1 MSGKQAKYTNKDFQ
15 VGQTVYIEQ
24 IGASSTYM
32 LDTVGEIKEEVIEK
46 VGISY
51 VTTDS
56 QTRYRYSDGL
66 ISDSFAKNYLLHVTR
81 EDAENS
87 ALERKLKK
95 EILTKAKLDLVK
107 LLTLDELQTISA
119 ILISVEERLSGGK

>member
-66 ISDSFAKNYLLHVTR
+66 ISDSFAK
-81 EDAENS
+81 
-87 ALERKLKK
+87 KLF
-95 EILTKAKLDLVK
+95 IACN
-107 LLTLDELQTISA
+107 
-119 ILISVEERLSGGK
+119 